1 MQLGDESLPSYNETT
16 LAYREASGAGE
27 SKGELQG
34 SVESSDLSA
43 GKDESGRAARAAE
56 RRVAL

>member
-1 MQLGDESLPSYNETT
+1 LGDESLPSCNETA
-16 LAYREASGAGE
+16 LVYREASGAGE

-43 GKDESGRAARAAE
+43 GKDESGKAARAAE